1 MPTATISRPVPS
13 DYPPYFATYIDK
25 VPDGDVIDLLKS
37 QIEDTVKTLSA
48 VKEADAGFRYAPGK
62 WSIREVVGHVV
73 DTERIFMYRA
83 VCFARGE
90 TNPLPGFDEKVYA
103 ANSGADAKPLSAH
116 LDEFR
121 TQRAA
126 TVSFLSGLAPEALL
140 RRGTANNRE
149 YVMRAIPFIIAGH
162 ERHHMG
168 VIRERYLSRIGGRK
182 VSRR

>member
-1 MPTATISRPVPS
+1 MSTATISRPAPS

-25 VPDGDVIDLLKS
+25 VPDGDILELLHN
-37 QIEDTVKTLSA
+37 QIQNTVHTLSR

-73 DTERIFMYRA
+73 DTERIFVYRA

-90 TNPLPGFDEKVYA
+90 TQPLPGFDENTYA
-103 ANSGADAKPLSAH
+103 ANSGADAKPLKEH
-116 LDEFR
+116 LAEFQ

-126 TVSFLSGLAPEALL
+126 TLSFLRGVPADALT
-140 RRGTANNRE
+140 RRGTANNKE

-168 VIRERYLSRIGGRK
+168 VLADRYLSKIGTGR
-182 VSRR
+182 